1 MPPLSAVTPAFDH
14 PTPLSVPADPAL
26 QPASA
31 PLRAAL
37 ERAADDLLP
46 TQFPAVFNPPLQT
59 LLRQVM
65 AATRASESA
74 VWVADP
80 EQVHLVP
87 VVGLGPLAPRYV
99 QRFAQPLASGLV
111 SMVYDSG
118 QSFCENDVESHPGHS
133 PGLDLEL
140 GMRTRAM
147 MAVPLH
153 YAGRLRGVLT
163 AVHLAKP
170 DDPPGGD
177 RSFAATDLATFE
189 RVGQCLRKLIDLRLI
204 EMLLGWEDS

>member
-1 MPPLSAVTPAFDH
+1 M
-14 PTPLSVPADPAL
+14 PADPAL
-26 QPASA
+26 QSASS
-31 PLRAAL
+31 PLRQAL
-37 ERAADDLLP
+37 TQAADGLLP
-46 TQFPAVFNPPLQT
+46 TQFPAVFNPPLQS

-65 AATRASESA
+65 TATRASEGA

-80 EQVHLVP
+80 EQVHLLP

-99 QRFAQPLASGLV
+99 HRFAQPLETGLV

-133 PGLDLEL
+133 VMLDTEL

-147 MAVPLH
+147 MAVPLY

-163 AVHLAKP
+163 AVHLA
-170 DDPPGGD
+170 PPGEAEGD
-177 RSFAATDLATFE
+177 DTSGRSFTAADLATFE
-189 RVGQCLRKLIDLRLI
+189 RVGQCLRKLIDLRLL
-204 EMLLGWEDS
+204 ELLLGWEDS